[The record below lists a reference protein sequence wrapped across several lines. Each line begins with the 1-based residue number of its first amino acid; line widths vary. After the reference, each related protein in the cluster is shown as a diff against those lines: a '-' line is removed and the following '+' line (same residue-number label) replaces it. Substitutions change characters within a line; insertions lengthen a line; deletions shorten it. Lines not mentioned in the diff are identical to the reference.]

1 MPKRTGPV
9 LVVDDDEAVRRSLK
23 FALELEGL
31 DVRIYEDGAELLRDE
46 ALPRTGC
53 LVVDHWM
60 PGMDGLELVGRLR
73 DRDVALPAILITAR
87 PTGDLRRR
95 ASHAGFRGV
104 VEKPPED
111 GALLDGI
118 RDALAAT
125 A

>member
-1 MPKRTGPV
+1 M
-9 LVVDDDEAVRRSLK
+9 LVVDDDAAVRNSLK

-31 DVRIYEDGAELLRDE
+31 DVRLYEDGAALLRDA

-53 LVVDHWM
+53 LVVDYWM

-87 PTGDLRRR
+87 PTGDLRHR
-95 ASHAGFRGV
+95 ASRAGFHGV
-104 VEKPPED
+104 VEKPLED
-111 GALLDGI
+111 GTLLDGI
-118 RDALAAT
+118 RDALVAT